1 MATATTRYGFP
12 YQESDDPP
20 DGAALGQNLAE
31 AVEADLGSVDDRVTV
46 LNGRA
51 NSVDTS
57 ITTLNN
63 SVTTLG
69 SSVTALKGKTV
80 SGITRD
86 TQDRVTGYT
95 EAGEV
100 WSAITYDTSGRVSAF
115 TVDGTVH
122 AVTYNASGQIS
133 GVS

>member
-1 MATATTRYGFP
+1 MPDTTTRYGFP

-31 AVEADLGSVDDRVTV
+31 AVETEIGVVDDRVTV
-46 LNGRA
+46 LETHAGT
-51 NSVDTS
+51 VDSS
-57 ITTLNN
+57 ITTLGN
-63 SVTTLG
+63 SIT
-69 SSVTALKGKTV
+69 SLKSKTV

-86 TQDRVTGYT
+86 TQSRMTGYT

-115 TVDGTVH
+115 TVDGVAH
-122 AVTYNASGQIS
+122 AVTYNAAGQIS
-133 GVS
+133 GVA